1 MKAFPN
7 PNNTQEGGMDLRDW
21 FAGLAMQSINSREEY
36 GDVPNDLIA
45 IAAYDLADEMM
56 EARKNENNQ

>member
-21 FAGLAMQSINSREEY
+21 FAGLAMQAINSREEY

-45 IAAYDLADEMM
+45 SAAYDLADEMM
-56 EARKNENNQ
+56 EARKNENN